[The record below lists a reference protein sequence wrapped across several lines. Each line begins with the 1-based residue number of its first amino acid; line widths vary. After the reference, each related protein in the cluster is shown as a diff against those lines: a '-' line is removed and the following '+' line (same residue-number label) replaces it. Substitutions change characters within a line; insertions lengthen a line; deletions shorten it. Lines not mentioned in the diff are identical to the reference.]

1 MLTSVGLSSVIFTF
15 SGDIK
20 ALVESIEESE
30 LSGLKLSNTELL
42 ELVHTLS
49 MNGHEDNVQQV
60 LEMTSPEADGF
71 DNAAKK
77 MICR

>member
-1 MLTSVGLSSVIFTF
+1 MKKMFSLF

-30 LSGLKLSNTELL
+30 LAGLKLSDTELL
-42 ELVHTLS
+42 EIVLTLS
-49 MNGHEDNVQQV
+49 VNGHEDNVDKV
-60 LEMTSPEADGF
+60 LDMTTPEADGF

-77 MICR
+77 MISR